1 MKLLHRTQSQGGWVR
16 KIINLLNLRP
26 EEGERTL
33 MMFVFYTATSVGL
46 LWFEYSTTALFLDKY
61 GAKGL
66 PLIYI
71 ASAVMCSGLG
81 VLYSWLQSWMP
92 LRQVLVAIALLTGV
106 PLLIFRLGLGVGY
119 FDGLIAMGTI
129 FLLRLWMDAVEVLND
144 LNSQVAANQLFNIRE
159 IKRTYPIIS
168 SGLLVADV
176 ISGFSLP
183 FLLLVVGDI
192 QNVLIVAALAMLLA
206 GGALFYL
213 TQRYPQAFP
222 NSPVLDWEEEE
233 QEFQVRGTTGLLK
246 RYIIPLF
253 TFFILGEAL
262 YLLVEFQYMGQLE
275 ENLDASDI
283 AGFLGLFSGIVGLFE
298 LTSQWFI
305 SSRAIEKM
313 GVFVAAMMLPGS
325 LAFFGLITLS
335 GCLDF
340 LIRLCGNWIEIP
352 NIVTGL
358 FVGLIFLRF
367 IDELLRYTLIA
378 GIEPSLFQPIPE
390 KMRNSVQTKVQGIAE
405 PTTTGITGIAMLASI
420 WLLHWALPNSSAATI
435 AIWQSTVFISA
446 IVILSLVWL
455 FSAWLMR
462 SSYVSLLVQNAE
474 QGRLGFADVDLRAF
488 KRAVVERL
496 EKPGTEIDKRS
507 CIQLLSQID
516 PKNVSQVLAPL
527 LSNLSVT
534 LQCQSL
540 QAMLE
545 NPNPAYLNHVEL
557 LIEQNPPPEVL
568 SLALRYVWLAQPEL
582 DISTIKPYLNPTV
595 DPTVRAIAAS
605 VILRRGTPAEKAEAT
620 NTLRR
625 MLTSKQE
632 KERLMSTRALGD
644 AEYLQALRL
653 YVPNL
658 LQDNSLRVRCA
669 LLDVIAATHLE
680 EYYPS
685 IIKGLYYKSTREAA
699 RHALVRLKNDAIS
712 LLVELISPNRDRE
725 KGIRAAGMKFHL
737 TSDLVKLQAWMALA
751 EIQTPESLNQLVENT
766 VISWGT
772 TRRDILRVLLKV
784 PHEVGIEALLDKLGR
799 SGIERLIE
807 EELRILGELYAAL
820 VDITPEKIALQEA
833 DLLRRAIEEQQSDI
847 LERCFL
853 LMKFLY
859 PASAIQAATYNL
871 GSESRWHYSPTS
883 SSDIA
888 LGLEILDNTIDLP
901 TKQIFLGILDRCST
915 PEKLAYLVDLVPY
928 QPMSI
933 GNRLRR
939 LIEVRDFLSDWT
951 LACCFHLAR
960 VAHISLKSEATLICL
975 RHPTG
980 FVREAVLVYLKAASP
995 RTCAEL
1001 LPKMKQDPNHLVA
1014 AMAQEMMGEF

>member
-1 MKLLHRTQSQGGWVR
+1 MKLLPRTHSQGDWVR
-16 KIINLLNLRP
+16 KILNWVNLRP

-46 LWFEYSTTALFLDKY
+46 LWFEYSATALFLDKY

-71 ASAVMCSGLG
+71 ASALICSGLG

-92 LRQVLVAIALLTGV
+92 LRRVLIAIALLTGV
-106 PLLIFRLGLGVGY
+106 PLLIFRFGLGVSY
-119 FDGLIAMGTI
+119 FDGLIALGTI
-129 FLLRLWMDAVEVLND
+129 FLLRLWMDGVEVLND

-183 FLLLVVGDI
+183 FLLSAVGNI
-192 QNVLIVAALAMLLA
+192 QNVLVVASLVMLFAA
-206 GGALFYL
+206 GTLFYL

-233 QEFQVRGTTGLLK
+233 REFRIRSTTGLLQ

-298 LTSQWFI
+298 LTSQWFL
-305 SSRAIEKM
+305 SSRAIERM
-313 GVFVAAMMLPGS
+313 GVFVAAMMLPAS
-325 LAFFGLITLS
+325 LAIFGLITLS
-335 GCLDF
+335 GLLDF
-340 LIRLCGNWIEIP
+340 MIQICGNFIEVP
-352 NIVTGL
+352 KIVTGL

-390 KMRNSVQTKVQGIAE
+390 KIRNSVQTKVQGIAE

-420 WLLHWALPNSSAATI
+420 WVLHWALPNESEATI
-435 AIWQSTVFISA
+435 TIWQSGVFIAA
-446 IVILSLVWL
+446 IVILSLMWL

-462 SSYVSLLVQNAE
+462 SSYVSLLVQSAE

-488 KRAVVERL
+488 KRAVVETL
-496 EKPGTEIDKRS
+496 EKPGTEMDKRS

-540 QAMLE
+540 AAMLE
-545 NPNPAYLNHVEL
+545 HPNPAYLNDVQL
-557 LIEQNPPPEVL
+557 LIQRNPPSEVL
-568 SLALRYVWLAQPEL
+568 SLALRYVWLTEPEL

-595 DPTVRAIAAS
+595 DPTIRAIAAS
-605 VILRRGTPAEKAEAT
+605 LILRRGTPSEKAEAT

-625 MLTSKQE
+625 MLTSKM
-632 KERLMSTRALGD
+632 ERERVMSTRALAD

-658 LQDNSLRVRCA
+658 LKDDSLRVRCA
-669 LLDVIAATHLE
+669 LLDVIAATQLE
-680 EYYPS
+680 EYYHS
-685 IIKGLYYKSTREAA
+685 LIKGLYYKSTREAA
-699 RHALVRLKNDAIS
+699 RNALVRLKNDAIP
-712 LLVELISPNRDRE
+712 LLVELTNGNSDN
-725 KGIRAAGMKFHL
+725 K
-737 TSDLVKLQAWMALA
+737 SDLVKLQAWMVLA
-751 EIQTPESLNQLVENT
+751 EIQTPESLNQLVQQLMN
-766 VISWGT
+766 SWGK
-772 TRRDILRVLLKV
+772 TRQNILQVLLKV
-784 PHEVGIEALLDKLGR
+784 PHDVGIEAVLDKLGR
-799 SGIERLIE
+799 SGIEKLIE
-807 EELRILGELYAAL
+807 QELLILGEIYAAL
-820 VDITPEKIALQEA
+820 VDIAPEKIAVQEA
-833 DLLRRAIEEQQSDI
+833 NLLRGAMEEQQTDI

-871 GSESRWHYSPTS
+871 GSESRSRYSPTS
-883 SSDIA
+883 QSHVA

-901 TKQIFLGILDRCST
+901 TKQIFLGILDRRST
-915 PEKLAYLVDLVPY
+915 SEKLACLADLVPD

-933 GNRLRR
+933 GNRLRQ

-1001 LPKMKQDPNHLVA
+1001 LPIMKHDPNRLVA
-1014 AMAQEMMGEF
+1014 AVANQMMREF